1 MEEGRDQTERGE
13 GTEQRKRGKGR
24 DQREREREVEAGG
37 FCSCNILFKERTYL
51 ENLTLL
57 NAQNK

>member
-24 DQREREREVEAGG
+24 DQREREGREREVEASG
-37 FCSCNILFKERTYL
+37 FCSCNIFF
-51 ENLTLL
+51 
-57 NAQNK
+57 